1 VCSLFQID
9 GGYQFHGVAVLEA
22 DRRPVQAQY
31 KVECSAGWE
40 TQFVVMSVWRGDR
53 EEGFTL
59 TVDPPQHWRQNGLE
73 LESFQGLVDVDLGF
87 TPATNTLAIR
97 RLNLAVG
104 NSGTTTTVWV
114 DFPTLE
120 IVRFPQRYTRL
131 GEDEYLF
138 ESLED
143 SFKAR
148 LKVDEFGLVTDY
160 EGLWVQVS
168 RAG

>member
-1 VCSLFQID
+1 MDNGFQLR
-9 GGYQFHGVAVLEA
+9 GAAVLET
-22 DRRPVQAQY
+22 DGVPMRVRY
-31 KVECSAGWE
+31 RIDCTAGWE
-40 TQFVVMSVWRGDR
+40 TQLVELEVWMGDH
-53 EEGFTL
+53 EEQL
-59 TVDPPQHWRQNGLE
+59 ILEVDPDQRWRRDGIE
-73 LESFQGLVDVDLGF
+73 LTTFQGLIDVDLAF

-97 RLNLAVG
+97 RLNLAAG
-104 NSGTTTTVWV
+104 ESGTTTTVWV

-120 IVRFPQRYTRL
+120 IVRFPQRYSRL

-160 EGLWVQVS
+160 EGLWVQV
-168 RAG
+168 AQTG